1 MRVAVSFSGLP
12 RAVPAALACWARLI
26 TRYRADVYMHLWNHE
41 TGSISNI
48 LEMFNPVSCSIESL
62 REFPEIT
69 HYRERAVSSDPY
81 SVFSMWT
88 SIRESMSLIEK
99 SGKTY
104 DRVVRA
110 RLDVAFDDIEF
121 LDSHGVV
128 IPGKP
133 AEIYSFKGQRY
144 PGWHDMMAYGDQP
157 SMLAYSGTLMEIP
170 SIYSEG
176 SPFFSEFFLSTH
188 LFRSKINTTHHGVFA
203 DIVRA

>member
-12 RAVPAALACWARLI
+12 RAFPVALVCWERLI
-26 TRYRADVYMHLWNHE
+26 TRYQADVYMHLWNHE
-41 TGSISNI
+41 TGNISSI
-48 LEMFNPVSCSIESL
+48 LEMFKPVSCSIESL
-62 REFPEIT
+62 REFSDID

-88 SIRESMSLIEK
+88 SINESMALIEK
-99 SGKTY
+99 SGRIY

-110 RLDVAFDDIEF
+110 RLDVAFDNIEF

-133 AEIYSFKGQRY
+133 AEIYVFNGHRY
-144 PGWHDMMAYGDQP
+144 PGWHDMMAYGDQQ
-157 SMLAYSGTLMEIP
+157 SMISYANTLQEIP
-170 SIYSEG
+170 KIYSEG

-188 LFRSKINTTHHGVFA
+188 LFRRKINTTHHGVFA